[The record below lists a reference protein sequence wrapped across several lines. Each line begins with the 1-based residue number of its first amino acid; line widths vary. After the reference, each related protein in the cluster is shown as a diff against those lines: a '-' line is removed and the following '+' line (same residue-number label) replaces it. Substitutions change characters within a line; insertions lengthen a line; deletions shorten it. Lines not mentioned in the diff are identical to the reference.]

1 MMNGSSY
8 PNPVQKL
15 ETILRQ
21 ITDPVR
27 PCISGQFFASA
38 LPLTNKQLYEF
49 SPKYREIHD
58 SRVRNRRAQKAAR
71 GAEIESQR
79 KHVMLAWERSKR
91 LAESSSSFRHMRD
104 PRMARKH

>member
-27 PCISGQFFASA
+27 PCISGQYFASA

-58 SRVRNRRAQKAAR
+58 SRMRSRRAQTELRQKQQMR
-71 GAEIESQR
+71 
-79 KHVMLAWERSKR
+79 HWERSKAMHER
-91 LAESSSSFRHMRD
+91 SQNFARTRD
-104 PRMARKH
+104 GRIYKNAAPYPP